1 MIRVL
6 VADDHSVVRDGLK
19 MILGAQLDMEVVR
32 TTATGSE
39 TVAMAAELE
48 PDVVVV
54 DIAMPGLNG
63 LDAARQILGRLP
75 GTQVVILSMHATAE
89 HLHQALAT
97 GVLGYVVKS
106 SAGTDVIRAVR
117 SAASGR
123 RFLSEPLEA
132 LAAEHLSQSNGWETS
147 PGPLASLSA
156 REREIVQ
163 LVAEGHSSAEIA
175 QALRLAPGTVDTY
188 RSRIMRKLGVDDL
201 VGLVR
206 FAIQHGLTPS

>member
-1 MIRVL
+1 
-6 VADDHSVVRDGLK
+6 
-19 MILGAQLDMEVVR
+19 MILGAQLDMEVVG
-32 TTATGSE
+32 TTATGTE

-63 LDAARQILGRLP
+63 LDAARRILGRL
-75 GTQVVILSMHATAE
+75 GRTQVVILSMHATAE

-132 LAAEHLSQSNGWETS
+132 LAAEQLSQFNGWETS

-163 LVAEGHSSAEIA
+163 LVAEGHSSAKIA
-175 QALRLAPGTVDTY
+175 EALGLAPGTVDTY